1 MNVRIQKNA
10 DARFGIFDEVV
21 VLVGPEIVVQFITD
35 NDATYKAAGRK
46 LVMKYE
52 TFYWI
57 ACAAIA

>member
-1 MNVRIQKNA
+1 M
-10 DARFGIFDEVV
+10 
-21 VLVGPEIVVQFITD
+21 LVGPEIVVQFITD